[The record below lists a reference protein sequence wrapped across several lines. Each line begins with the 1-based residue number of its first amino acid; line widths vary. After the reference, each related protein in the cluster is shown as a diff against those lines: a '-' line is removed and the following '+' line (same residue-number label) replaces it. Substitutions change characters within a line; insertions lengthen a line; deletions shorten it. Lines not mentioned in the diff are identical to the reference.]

1 MMVDRENRMEL
12 DGPNRWRKN
21 LKELYQD
28 DRKMVA
34 HIFMTSCIRV
44 LENDY
49 GWNEE
54 EVKDFHS
61 RLQREIK
68 SY

>member
-1 MMVDRENRMEL
+1 MMADAVNRMEL
-12 DGPNRWRKN
+12 PGPARKTIR
-21 LKELYQD
+21 ELLND
-28 DRKMVA
+28 DRKIVT
-34 HIFMTSCIRV
+34 HIIMTCCIRV

-54 EVKDFHS
+54 EVKEFHS

-68 SY
+68 DY